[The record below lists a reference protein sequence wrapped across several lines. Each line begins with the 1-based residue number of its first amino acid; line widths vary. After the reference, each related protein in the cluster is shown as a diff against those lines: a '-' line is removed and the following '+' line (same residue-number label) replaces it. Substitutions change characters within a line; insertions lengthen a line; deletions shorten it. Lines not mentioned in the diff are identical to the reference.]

1 MSKTMKH
8 ARLSGRERSAGQG
21 DASASLVECLHPMTI
36 NATEFAW
43 RVAQA
48 KQSIDGL
55 SPSERL
61 RDLFQE
67 WAEREVHAATL
78 VHRALNAKEVAES

>member
-1 MSKTMKH
+1 MGKTSRFAKPGGT
-8 ARLSGRERSAGQG
+8 RDVGQG
-21 DASASLVECLHPMTI
+21 DAASLIECLHPMTI

-48 KQSIDGL
+48 KQDIDGL

-61 RDLFQE
+61 RDLFQD

-78 VHRALNAKEVAES
+78 VHRALAAKQVEES